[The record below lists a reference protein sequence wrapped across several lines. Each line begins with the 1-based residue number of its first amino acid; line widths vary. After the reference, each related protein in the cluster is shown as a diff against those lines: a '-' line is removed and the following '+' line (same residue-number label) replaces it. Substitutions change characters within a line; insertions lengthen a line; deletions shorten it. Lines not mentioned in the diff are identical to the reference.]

1 VNIGL
6 VIYGN
11 LHTRSGGYLYDQ
23 KLVEYLTRNGDQVT
37 IVSIRDQVYLHHL
50 WDNFSSD
57 LLKCLSD
64 LPLDILLQDELNHP
78 SLFWLNR
85 KLRKVVNY
93 PIVTI
98 VHHLRCSEAFPAW
111 QKMIYRWIESKYL
124 PTADALIYNSQ
135 ATCQA
140 VQNLVKTNQPKL
152 IAYPAADHLD
162 PHISDDQ
169 IRVRAHEPGPLRLVF
184 LGNMIRRKNLHVL
197 MKALTGLATSSWALT
212 VVGKTDIDPAYTE
225 IIKRQVEE
233 DGITQ
238 QVQFLGPI
246 SDQRLVG
253 ILRDSHVIAIPSSYE
268 GYGIAY
274 LEGMGF
280 GLAAIGTSAGG
291 AQEIIHH
298 EKDGFLIQ
306 PGDRDALTKCLLLL
320 SQNRVLLTDMG
331 IAAKHRY
338 LDQPTWE
345 TTTGQIREFLCG
357 L

>member
-1 VNIGL
+1 VDIGL

-23 KLVEYLTRNGDQVT
+23 KLVEYLNQKGDQVT
-37 IVSIRDQVYLHHL
+37 IISIRNQDYLHHL
-50 WDNFSSD
+50 GDNFSTA

-85 KLRKVVNY
+85 KLRKEVTY

-98 VHHLRCSEAFPAW
+98 VHHLRCREAFPAW
-111 QKMIYRWIESKYL
+111 QKMIYRWIESTYL
-124 PTADALIYNSQ
+124 LTLDALISNSQ
-135 ATCQA
+135 TTYQS
-140 VQNLVKTNQPKL
+140 VQSLIQIDQPWL

-162 PHISDDQ
+162 PYISDDR
-169 IRVRAHEPGPLRLVF
+169 IRTRAHEPGPLRLVF
-184 LGNMIRRKNLHVL
+184 LGNLIRRKNLHL
-197 MKALTGLATSSWALT
+197 LLKSLTSLESGSWTLT
-212 VVGKTDIDPAYTE
+212 VIGKTDIDPAYTE
-225 IIKRQVEE
+225 TIKQQVEE

-238 QVQFLGPI
+238 PVQFLGSI
-246 SDQRLVG
+246 SDRRLVG
-253 ILRDSHVIAIPSSYE
+253 ILSNSHVMAIPSSYE

-280 GLAAIGTSAGG
+280 GLPALGTSAGG

-306 PGDRDALTKCLLLL
+306 PGDIDALSSCLLRLT
-320 SQNRVLLTDMG
+320 QNRALLTEMG
-331 IAAKHRY
+331 IAARHRF
-338 LDQPTWE
+338 LNQPTWE
-345 TTTGQIREFLCG
+345 TTAGQIREFLCR